1 MLPSEAGHLGGVLMG
16 DGDVEVEVVEVVETL
31 LLDVG
36 EGAVLVIE
44 DEVLVVDVERVDVV
58 VVEVL
63 SVEEV
68 VDV

>member
-1 MLPSEAGHLGGVLMG
+1 MGGVLMG